1 MAAPPL
7 ISSHWFP
14 PDERTTATSIN
25 QAANML
31 GNGLSMLIGPALVNV
46 PSDCTPNN
54 SSCPTKD
61 EIRRDIDDYMYIH
74 AAIAIIIFLLFCVY
88 FPSKPPLPPAQQ
100 ASRPEN
106 VETMMVG
113 EVSVHYIS
121 SESVTHGLLNSDYSG
136 DLEPALQDNTDLVPG
151 KYEVRENVILRHPSY
166 FLEVCLIGW
175 LEDLGVLH

>member
-1 MAAPPL
+1 MTFSFNFQ
-7 ISSHWFP
+7 IDSESSK
-14 PDERTTATSIN
+14 ETGKSEN
-25 QAANML
+25 
-31 GNGLSMLIGPALVNV
+31 GNVAKTVKWV
-46 PSDCTPNN
+46 
-54 SSCPTKD
+54 
-61 EIRRDIDDYMYIH
+61 E
-74 AAIAIIIFLLFCVY
+74 
-88 FPSKPPLPPAQQ
+88 SKEHFVGDVHRQQ

-175 LEDLGVLH
+175 LEDLGVLY